1 MSELKSENEINT
13 KNVKPQSHTVSKSSS
28 KKNKN
33 LFYIFFIVNFDINQ
47 NIFQLNSNNIFAFPV
62 SIYYFNLFFS
72 NFRKTPNFSMV
83 CRTKKIRISVI
94 HFF

>member
-33 LFYIFFIVNFDINQ
+33 LFYISFI
-47 NIFQLNSNNIFAFPV
+47 
-62 SIYYFNLFFS
+62 
-72 NFRKTPNFSMV
+72 
-83 CRTKKIRISVI
+83 
-94 HFF
+94 